1 MMKPWFAKAKRA
13 QDQAYGNL
21 HAALRKMVN
30 DPKVSDVVFVCQ
42 DGKRVHGCR
51 RILQSR
57 SLVLDKMLTNGMA
70 ETYES
75 EISLNEISSTTLISI
90 FEFLYSGTTV
100 LDLKSSDWRPLL
112 EIMSA
117 AQFLMVEN
125 LEEMVRIPMEATF
138 QLPTAM
144 DPNEAAKRLSMAMNF
159 PNLFEDMESIP
170 LQLIKVLNFNHLEPA
185 TLLLLSKQAL
195 HYLLAHMLHRT
206 KSPDS
211 SEDSSLSLGEYLKWR
226 QIVLWLACKLLTDL
240 EEVKTIMGPYLP
252 DRDASLLLL
261 KEPPAAFFQVKD
273 DSPENITASEGKDAA
288 RVHTI
293 QFLKLKEKMQKH
305 WSPESLFALVDF
317 QKIHP
322 ELLIRVV
329 EPLGIVPPSQLFAA
343 LGFHALH
350 RPRTV
355 KGRWADV
362 AQGSCYRV
370 GEDKSVIQKCRRSA
384 GFAIASHGINQP
396 GVYVWDIIIE
406 EVCHTFCQVGI
417 YKKSAGQEMTN
428 FNGISLGEA
437 IGGWALIEALNMT
450 HNRRPYIN
458 KTGFGRLT
466 FYYGQCFV
474 FKGGRVRVH
483 LDMFHHVCSFSINGT
498 DFGPAWND
506 LPEGVYY
513 PAVSLGNEVQ
523 GKVRIELVSGFD
535 LL

>member
-1 MMKPWFAKAKRA
+1 MKVWFVKAKKA
-13 QDQAYGNL
+13 QDQAYANL
-21 HAALRKMVN
+21 HADLRKMVN
-30 DPKVSDVVFVCQ
+30 NPKVSDVVFVCQ

-159 PNLFEDMESIP
+159 PNLFEDMEYIP

-195 HYLLAHMLHRT
+195 HYLLAHDMLHRT
-206 KSPDS
+206 KSLDS
-211 SEDSSLSLGEYLKWR
+211 SEDLPLSLGEYLKLR
-226 QIVLWLACKLLTDL
+226 QIVLWLACKLLADL
-240 EEVKTIMGPYLP
+240 EEVKTIVGPYLP
-252 DRDASLLLL
+252 DRNASLLLL
-261 KEPPAAFFQVKD
+261 KEPPCAFFQVKG

-288 RVHTI
+288 RVHTT
-293 QFLKLKEKMQKH
+293 QFRKLKEKMQKY

-343 LGFHALH
+343 LEFHALL

-362 AQGSCYRV
+362 AHGSCYRV
-370 GEDKSVIQKCRRSA
+370 GEDRSVIQKCRRSV

-396 GVYVWDIIIE
+396 GVYVWDIITE

-417 YKKSAGQEMTN
+417 YKKSTGQERTN
-428 FNGISLGEA
+428 FNGVSLGENA
-437 IGGWALIEALNMT
+437 GGWAITEALNMK

-458 KTGFGRLT
+458 KTVSGRLL
-466 FYYGQCFV
+466 FYGECFV

-483 LDMFHHVCSFSINGT
+483 LDMFRHVCSFSIGGEY
-498 DFGPAWND
+498 FGPAWND

-513 PAVSLGNEVQ
+513 PAVCLGDGAH
-523 GKVRIELVSGFD
+523 GKVCIELVSGFD